1 MKTILITTVLTAL
14 TLFQNGTQAQT
25 LRTKI
30 VKSITQI
37 EETFTTIPD
46 DRKVVLDQLATRIHR
61 GNKNDQNGNVVF
73 IDKNNTNK
81 SQLAAIWLR
90 TGFLHYGVEKTN
102 VLSAGTEI
110 IQEPFPALVSLEKY
124 GFRIGNTGGDERYS
138 YTVKSGSEKWVVRY
152 KTLASLNLNNAPTIN
167 IYVEPGIVPENSPG
181 QIEVL
186 LSSPERIA
194 SEMLY
199 VSWRT
204 KHLVQQIQ

>member
-1 MKTILITTVLTAL
+1 MKTILITTVVTAL
-14 TLFQNGTQAQT
+14 TLFQNRIQAQT

-61 GNKNDQNGNVVF
+61 GNKNDQHLNIVF

-90 TGFLHYGVEKTN
+90 TGFLHYGVKKTN

-124 GFRIGNTGGDERYS
+124 GFRVSGDERHS
-138 YTVKSGSEKWVVRY
+138 YTVKSGSEKWMVRY
-152 KTLASLNLNNAPTIN
+152 NTLASLNLNNAPTIN